1 MQVDLSGYRQ
11 DDAPTIN
18 PVQRALIIKTFPG
31 FAALDAAGLATLA
44 SITRER
50 SFRAG
55 TVIHEPGVP
64 VVAFHLI
71 VEGEVQMYRNGKE
84 SKRFGPKSAIGGLA
98 SLTRDPEGAHAV
110 AVTDVFALEIDSD
123 DMQDVFEDHY
133 DVLLGVLKAMS
144 TGLRQAQIAAGGGAA
159 ISGRA
164 TPPAVTSPGELSVVE
179 KMFFLR
185 KTSNFSKA
193 SIEALSDLAAGA
205 YEKRYRPGDVIWRA
219 GDDAHTSVQ
228 VLAGTVICQAPD
240 MKPFELGVG
249 MIVGG
254 LDSMA
259 RQPRWYDC
267 VAKDDVRLLVI
278 ERTLMFDV
286 LEDHIE
292 MAMALLR
299 ALATGMQGVL
309 TRMAE
314 RQDAAS

>member
-11 DDAPTIN
+11 DETPTVN

-31 FAALDAAGLATLA
+31 FAGLDAGGLAIMS

-50 SFRAG
+50 FFPAG
-55 TVIHEPGVP
+55 TVMHEPGVP

-71 VEGEVQMYRNGKE
+71 VDGEVQMYRNGKE
-84 SKRFGPKSAIGGLA
+84 TKRFGAKSAIGGLA

-110 AVTDVFALEIDSD
+110 AVSDVFALEIDSD

-133 DVLLGVLKAMS
+133 DVLLGVVKAMA

-164 TPPAVTSPGELSVVE
+164 APDPVTKPADLSLVE

-185 KTSNFSKA
+185 KTSNFANA
-193 SIEALSDLAAGA
+193 SIEALSDLAAGS

-219 GDDAHTSVQ
+219 GDDAQSSVQ
-228 VLAGTVICQAPD
+228 VLAGTVICEAPD
-240 MKPFELGVG
+240 VKPFEFGVG

-259 RQPRWYDC
+259 RQARWYDC
-267 VAKDDVRLLVI
+267 IAKDDVRLLVI

-299 ALATGMQGVL
+299 ALATGMQAIL